1 MKLKI
6 PYISSFSSSSKDF
19 LKDSSLLFVTNILN
33 AVFNYSLVIFVS
45 NRLLPGNYSLWTAIT
60 GLVAILLTL
69 SAGIMTEFS
78 KNASRIA
85 KDSTTEAFR
94 FYDYFLSKVSK
105 VLGYG
110 LVLIPVFAYIMMWI
124 LGNSEFGL
132 LCLVIFNVYLQIVLG
147 LNNNFVMSLLKIK
160 EFMILS
166 FVVTVVKFIAT
177 IGLIYLRLEVF
188 ALPIGLL
195 FSEIAGL
202 ALGVYFLGQIKSK
215 RSTKSV
221 VDPINYKI
229 FDHLVGMFKT
239 VVYLFF
245 LATFLN
251 AAPIIAEKIFDK
263 EFLRDKDIL
272 AVLFNFGQIIHFGAI
287 AFLSGLITH
296 ASRSDNKKIFYSAFA
311 IVVSL
316 SLGIGVIFTIFGSFM
331 MRLFGRA
338 QYIDQLPLILWYSV
352 FILFYN
358 VIFLC
363 TQYLIIKNKYRP
375 LIFLPIANIGLV
387 LALVY
392 LTKTSYLFGDNV
404 KNFIAISIIFGAISS
419 VYMVLSVV
427 FDKNIGQK
435 QNSAI

>member
-1 MKLKI
+1 MKLQI
-6 PYISSFSSSSKDF
+6 PFISSFSSSSKDF
-19 LKDSSLLFVTNILN
+19 LKDSSLLFITNILN

-69 SAGIMTEFS
+69 STGIMTEFN

-85 KDSTTEAFR
+85 KHSTPEAFR
-94 FYDYFLSKVSK
+94 FYEYFVSKVSK
-105 VLGYG
+105 VLSYG
-110 LVLIPVFAYIMMWI
+110 LILIPLFAYIMMWI
-124 LGNSEFGL
+124 LGNNEFWL

-166 FVVTVVKFIAT
+166 LVVTVAKFVAT
-177 IGLIYLRLEVF
+177 IGFIYLHLEVF

-202 ALGVYFLGQIKSK
+202 VLGVYFLKRIKAGQEDEEN
-215 RSTKSV
+215 TKSA
-221 VDPINYKI
+221 DYKI
-229 FDHLVGMFKT
+229 FDHLVGMLKT

-251 AAPIIAEKIFDK
+251 AGPIIAEKIFDK
-263 EFLRDKDIL
+263 DLLRDKDIL

-296 ASRSDNKKIFYSAFA
+296 ASRSNNKKIFYSAFV
-311 IVVSL
+311 IVTGL
-316 SLGIGVIFTIFGSFM
+316 SLGIGMIFTIFGSFM

-363 TQYLIIKNKYRP
+363 TQYLIIKNRYRSLLVLP
-375 LIFLPIANIGLV
+375 LINIL
-387 LALVY
+387 LILSLVY
-392 LTKTSYLFGDNV
+392 VTKTTLLFGNSV
-404 KNFIAISIIFGAISS
+404 QNFITISIFFGFVCAL
-419 VYMVLSVV
+419 YLVLSVV
-427 FDKNIGQK
+427 FDKKIGQDVD
-435 QNSAI
+435 SAL